1 MSATGE
7 SAAFDRG
14 IDPVFRVLSAEQAR
28 LLVELQ
34 ADESLQA
41 RIAELAEKS
50 TEDELTPDERAEYE
64 GYVKANKFVAV
75 VQAKARKLLS
85 RAGE

>member
-7 SAAFDRG
+7 SAAFNRG

-34 ADESLQA
+34 ADESLQV

-64 GYVKANKFVAV
+64 GYVKANKFVAI
-75 VQAKARKLLS
+75 VQAKARRLLS
-85 RAGE
+85 RAGA

>member
-7 SAAFDRG
+7 SAAFNSG

-34 ADESLQA
+34 ADESLQV

-64 GYVKANKFVAV
+64 GYVKANKFVAI
-75 VQAKARKLLS
+75 VQAKARRLLS
-85 RAGE
+85 RAGA